1 MIIDSHAHF
10 VPPRLLDAIR
20 DMNSQFPSIE
30 LIKGGENSFGFSFA
44 GHKST
49 RPVSKMLSDT
59 DGRLDWMNTNGID
72 MQVIGGWLD
81 MFGYEIPADE
91 GQRWSN
97 LINHHLKEFCAENPR
112 FLPLASLP
120 MQDGKAAAKVLDF
133 AHSSGFRGAMIG
145 TQPKGKGGTL
155 DDLDLQPFW
164 ESAHR
169 NGSILFIHPMF
180 DSGDE
185 RVNDYGMNNAI
196 GRITDTLIAISRVI
210 YSGHVAT
217 YHNAKIIIGI
227 GGAALPF
234 VIGRMMRNYELH
246 KDRLADPS
254 EALSLLY
261 YDTLVHDAPA
271 LELLIRTVGVNRIM
285 LGSDMPFPIGDPT
298 PRNILDQIGLTIADR
313 AKVETDVAKKLFGL

>member
-20 DMNSQFPSIE
+20 DMDSHFPAIE
-30 LIKGGENSFGFSFA
+30 LVKSDDDSFGFSFA
-44 GHKST
+44 GQKPT
-49 RPVSKMLSDT
+49 RPISKMLSDT
-59 DGRLDWMNTNGID
+59 SGRLDWMNTNGID
-72 MQVIGGWLD
+72 LQVIGGWLD

-155 DDLDLQPFW
+155 DDPDLQPFW